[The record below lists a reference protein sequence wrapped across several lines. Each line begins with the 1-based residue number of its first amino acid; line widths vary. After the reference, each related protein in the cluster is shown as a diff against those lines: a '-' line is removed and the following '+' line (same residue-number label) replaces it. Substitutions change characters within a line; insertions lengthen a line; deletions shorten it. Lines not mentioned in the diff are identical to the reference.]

1 MIVHSE
7 VRMDRARHVKFLSK
21 TGLCSGKYSY
31 ECVYYFSLVWINVAK
46 ISPRQNVT
54 RCMMSAKSITL
65 VTSRA
70 SGRWFV
76 GGRSSC
82 CCRSGGRCFRC
93 HHRIGVDGF
102 VLDNLILGVVG
113 SARLVVVS
121 GGYCLGT
128 GRRIIRLRG
137 QEGLGTQIVFG
148 FLDGF
153 ALKHVSSAKTGGPFF
168 LGLNVTT
175 MLGLF
180 QCFILL
186 SCSWYWTDCGRPS
199 RSQRI
204 MPTWIG
210 PRHGPR
216 RCLSKT
222 CRRCCTSHGV
232 VVTDSNALVSWTGQ
246 FAFEK

>member
-1 MIVHSE
+1 MQLVG
-7 VRMDRARHVKFLSK
+7 F
-21 TGLCSGKYSY
+21 
-31 ECVYYFSLVWINVAK
+31 FSSFVSV
-46 ISPRQNVT
+46 VT
-54 RCMMSAKSITL
+54 RCMFSAKSITL

-82 CCRSGGRCFRC
+82 CCRSGRRCFRC
-93 HHRIGVDGF
+93 HHRIGVDSF
-102 VLDNLILGVVG
+102 VFDNRMILGVVG
-113 SARLVVVS
+113 SARMVLVLVVI
-121 GGYCLGT
+121 GGYYLGT

-137 QEGLGTQIVFG
+137 QEGLGAQIVFG
-148 FLDGF
+148 FLDGL

-186 SCSWYWTDCGRPS
+186 SCSWYWTDCGRPN
-199 RSQRI
+199 RSQSI
-204 MPTWIG
+204 MPAWIG
-210 PRHGPR
+210 PRHWPR

-222 CRRCCTSHGV
+222 CRRCGCTSHGV
-232 VVTDSNALVSWTGQ
+232 LVTDSNALVSWTGQ
-246 FAFEK
+246 FAFKK